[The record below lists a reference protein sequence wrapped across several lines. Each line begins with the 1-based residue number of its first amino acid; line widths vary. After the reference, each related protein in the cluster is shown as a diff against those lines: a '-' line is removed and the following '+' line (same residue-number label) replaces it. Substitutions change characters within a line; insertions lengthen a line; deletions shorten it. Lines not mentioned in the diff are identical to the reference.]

1 MRLSKSS
8 LDLALIIGIIRHM
21 RKIVFYISIVLFAG
35 FIILSKT
42 FSPLWLLLL
51 VIALLWSY
59 RHSKEIRPLFILAV
73 FFFILYFIS
82 HYFAILVPFIVGAGL
97 AYILAPLIGVI
108 EKRKIPRAVAILMF
122 LIPIIA
128 VFPLLFFLMV
138 SGIISELQ
146 ILIEK
151 IPYAIQQVQIS
162 SSALIERLLE
172 LGIEIDPNIIA
183 NTITSHISNIIAG
196 VFTTIGQI
204 GKGIGSIIT
213 IIYNLVFIP
222 LSAYLFLADREKIVT
237 WFQNLF
243 SIKDQKR
250 MNQFF
255 NRLNFSLARFFRGSL
270 LLMFIVGFIV
280 GFSLWLLGIK
290 YYLLLGLIAGICNL
304 IPNIGYILSFIPA
317 ILIGL
322 LSPSPVINLIKII
335 SVYSGEQLLENFLL
349 GPVIIGKSSNLHP
362 VVVMISLILGGTMF
376 GFWGVLLAVPM
387 TIVIREFLNSFLELN
402 F

>member
-1 MRLSKSS
+1 
-8 LDLALIIGIIRHM
+8 M
-21 RKIVFYISIVLFAG
+21 RKIIFYISIVLFAG
-35 FIILSKT
+35 FLVLSKT

-51 VIALLWSY
+51 VITLLWSY
-59 RHSKEIRPLFILAV
+59 RHSKEVRPLFILAI
-73 FFFILYFIS
+73 FFFFLYFIF
-82 HYFAILVPFIVGAGL
+82 HYFAILVPFIIGAGL
-97 AYILAPLIGVI
+97 AYILAPLVSAV
-108 EKRKIPRAVAILMF
+108 EKRKIPRPIAILIF
-122 LIPIIA
+122 LLPIIA

-151 IPYAIQQVQIS
+151 MPYAIQQIQIS
-162 SSALIERLLE
+162 SSALIERLVE

-183 NTITSHISNIIAG
+183 KTITSHISNIIAG
-196 VFTTIGQI
+196 FFATVGQI
-204 GKGIGSIIT
+204 GKGIGSLLAV
-213 IIYNLVFIP
+213 IYNLVFMP
-222 LSAYLFLADREKIVT
+222 LSAYLFLADREKIVD

-243 SIKDQKR
+243 STKDQKR
-250 MNQFF
+250 MNKFF
-255 NRLNFSLARFFRGSL
+255 TRLNSSLARFFRGSL

-322 LSPSPVINLIKII
+322 LSPSPIVNLIKII
-335 SVYSGEQLLENFLL
+335 GVYAGEQLLENFFL

-362 VVVMISLILGGTMF
+362 VVVMIALILGGAIF

-387 TIVIREFLNSFLELN
+387 TIVMREFLNSFLELN

>member
-1 MRLSKSS
+1 
-8 LDLALIIGIIRHM
+8 M
-21 RKIVFYISIVLFAG
+21 RKIVFYICIVLFAG
-35 FIILSKT
+35 FIVLSKT

-51 VIALLWSY
+51 IICLLWSY
-59 RHSKEIRPLFILAV
+59 RQSTEIRPFYILTV
-73 FFFILYFIS
+73 FFFILYFIF
-82 HYFAILVPFIVGAGL
+82 HYFAILVPFIIGAGL
-97 AYILAPLIGVI
+97 AYILAPLIEVI
-108 EKRKIPRAVAILMF
+108 EKRKIPRALAILMF
-122 LIPIIA
+122 LLPIIA

-151 IPYAIQQVQIS
+151 IPYAIQQIQIS
-162 SSALIERLLE
+162 SSAIIERLLE

-183 NTITSHISNIIAG
+183 NTITSHVSNIIVG
-196 VFTTIGQI
+196 IFTTIGQI
-204 GKGIGSIIT
+204 GKGIGSIIAV
-213 IIYNLVFIP
+213 IYNLVFIP
-222 LSAYLFLADREKIVT
+222 LSAYLFLADREKIVS

-243 SIKDQKR
+243 STKDQKN
-250 MNQFF
+250 MNKFF
-255 NRLNFSLARFFRGSL
+255 SRLNFSLARFFRGSL

-322 LSPSPVINLIKII
+322 LSPSPVVNLVKIV
-335 SVYSGEQLLENFLL
+335 SVYGGEQLLENFLL

-362 VVVMISLILGGTMF
+362 VVVMIALILGGTMF

-387 TIVIREFLNSFLELN
+387 TIVIREFLNSLLELN